1 MNAELVSYLTYGAF
15 GLLALGLL
23 LFLLAT
29 WNILLRRQIQAR
41 TLELRQA
48 LAAEGDRRFR
58 DLFAA
63 APVALA
69 YLHDNRIETVNE
81 RFLELFGYAQ
91 EEIPTVEDWWP
102 RAYPDPD
109 YRRWVMA
116 TWDAAIAR
124 AQATNGDVEAHEYRV
139 TCADDQVRSLLI
151 GGRLRPDGFL
161 VTFVDLTQDRR
172 LQAELRHSEERLT
185 LAMEASRD
193 GLWDW
198 NLTTGE
204 TYCSPAYFTMLGYA
218 PADFAAASAAAYW
231 ADLLH
236 PEDRD
241 RTLEQA
247 QARLADP
254 GQYELEFRLR
264 TKAEGY
270 KWILSRGKV
279 VARDGEGRP
288 TRAVGTH
295 TDLTARKELELALR
309 AANAMQEAILDTA
322 SSGIALIEDRV
333 LRHCNRRMHEMFGW
347 PLGEMVGKTTAIWY
361 PDAEA
366 NRIGGEP
373 YEAIWR
379 GEAHRREQKLMR
391 RDGSRFWARLTGK
404 AIDIRD
410 PAQGTVWIIDDI
422 SAERAAVEEMRRAR
436 DLAEEASRLKSEFVA
451 NMSHE
456 IRTPMNAILG
466 MLYLALKAEL
476 TPAVRTQLI
485 KAQGA
490 AHALLGIIN
499 DILDISKVEAG
510 KIELEAIEF
519 GLEGVI
525 EHLTDAVAPQA
536 EQKGLEFLVRYDPA
550 LPRTLVGDPLRLGQI
565 LLNLCGNA
573 IKFTARGEVELG
585 FRCLETSETHLLMQ
599 VCVRD
604 TGIGMP
610 PEVQQGLFEKFRQ
623 ADQSTTRRFGG
634 TGLGLAISRSLVEL
648 MGGRIWVEASQPGVG
663 TTLCCT
669 LSLRIAPEAQAR
681 RRTLVSAA
689 GQLLTGIR
697 VLVVDDNE
705 VSREILTEMLA
716 RIHVDIGTAASAT
729 AALEALRSAPTPYDL
744 VLMDWRMP
752 GMHGDEATQRLHTDP
767 AIQPKPKVVMVT
779 AYGREDVIRLAEQAG
794 VDGFLIKPVSP
805 SLLLD
810 TLVTVLGRGR
820 LAANAPRPTSLS
832 TVPAPTLGLGH
843 GPAPAPG
850 QGPAQATGWGNG
862 LGTAPVSG
870 LGMGPGV
877 NLGSGLGAGLGVGLG
892 LDLEGGMGAAQEPGP
907 TASPALAPAL
917 TGARILLVEDNDIN
931 REFATELLLSEGMT
945 VEEAINGEEAVLKAR
960 TGAYDAVLMDIQMPV
975 MDGLEATRQI
985 RALAGTPG
993 GERFATLPIIAMTAL
1008 AMAGDAE
1015 KTRAAG
1021 MNDHVTKPVNP
1032 ELLMAAL
1039 ARWVRRPEA
1048 GTVTVADA
1056 GGDSRDQ
1063 TGATTPAPGTPP
1075 AGQSTAAS
1083 SPSTYAGAAPG
1094 SAVPADSAPLTSAP
1108 DSATLPS
1115 PALSREDAAPLDDL
1129 PSLDT
1134 RAGIRRIGGKVAAY
1148 RRQLQRFRAHYPDAV
1163 DELERRLAAEG
1174 LDAAEAYCHALKGVA
1189 GNLGAQNL
1197 FQQVN
1202 AIDEALKQGQPPT
1215 AAALAALRARL
1226 GEVMADIDRLAAGE
1240 ADGGAGG
1247 AIHDPGGPAP
1257 LDPSQV
1263 QELLTDLD
1271 QALEM
1276 DLGAAEPLLERLKN
1290 GARGTPLETAIAA
1303 LAAQVDV
1310 FDIDAARQ
1318 SLAALSMRTDS
1329 APKESPP

>member
-29 WNILLRRQIQAR
+29 WNILLRRQIQTR
-41 TLELRQA
+41 TQELRQA
-48 LAAEGDRRFR
+48 LTAEGDRRFR

-63 APVALA
+63 TPVALA
-69 YLHDNRIETVNE
+69 YLRGNQIETVNE
-81 RFLELFGYAQ
+81 RFLELFGYAH

-109 YRRWVMA
+109 YRRWVLD

-124 AQATNGDVEAHEYRV
+124 AQASDGEVEAHEYRV
-139 TCADDQVRSLLI
+139 TCADGQVRSLLI

-161 VTFVDLTQDRR
+161 VTFVDLTEDRR
-172 LQAELRHSEERLT
+172 LQTELRRSEERLA
-185 LAMEASRD
+185 LAVEASND

-198 NLTTGE
+198 NLLTSE
-204 TYCSPAYFTMLGYA
+204 TYYSPAYFSMLGYA
-218 PADFAAASAAAYW
+218 PEEFVGATSYACW
-231 ADLLH
+231 VDLLH
-236 PEDRD
+236 PEERD

-247 QARLADP
+247 QRLLADP
-254 GQYELEFRLR
+254 GHYELEFRMR
-264 TKAEGY
+264 TKAGGY

-279 VARDGEGRP
+279 VARDGDGRP
-288 TRAVGTH
+288 ARAVGTH

-309 AANAMQEAILDTA
+309 AANAQQEAILDTA
-322 SSGIALIEDRV
+322 SSGIALIKERV

-347 PLGEMVGKTTAIWY
+347 PPGEMVGQPTAIWY

-366 NRIGGEP
+366 NRVGGEP
-373 YEAIWR
+373 YAAIWR
-379 GEAHRREQKLMR
+379 GEAHRREQELMR

-404 AIDIRD
+404 AIDIQDRE
-410 PAQGTVWIIDDI
+410 QGTVWIIDDI
-422 SAERAAVEEMRRAR
+422 TAERAAVEEMRRAR

-476 TPAVRTQLI
+476 PPAVRTQLI

-499 DILDISKVEAG
+499 DILDFSKVEAG
-510 KIELEAIEF
+510 KIELEEIEF

-525 EHLTDAVAPQA
+525 EHLTDAIAPQA
-536 EQKGLEFLVRYDPA
+536 EQKGLEFLVRYDA
-550 LPRTLVGDPLRLGQI
+550 SLPRVLVGDPLRLGQI

-573 IKFTARGEVELG
+573 VKFTARGEVELA
-585 FRCLETSETHLLMQ
+585 FRGLETSETHLLMQ

-610 PEVQQGLFEKFRQ
+610 PEVQERLFEKFSQ

-634 TGLGLAISRSLVEL
+634 TGLGLAITRSLVAL
-648 MGGRIWVEASQPGVG
+648 MGGRIWVEASQPGLG
-663 TTLCCT
+663 STLCCT
-669 LSLRIAPEAQAR
+669 LSLKIAPEAQAR
-681 RRTLVSAA
+681 RRALVSAA
-689 GQLLTGIR
+689 GQLLAGLR

-716 RIHVDIGTAASAT
+716 RIHVSVGTANT
-729 AALEALRSAPTPYDL
+729 GPAALEALRTAPAPYDL

-752 GMHGDEATQRLHTDP
+752 GMHGDEAIQRVHADP
-767 AIQPKPKVVMVT
+767 AIHPKPKVVMVT

-794 VDGFLIKPVSP
+794 ADGFLIKPVSP

-820 LAANAPRPTSLS
+820 LATGVQRQGPLLGAVPALGQAPR
-832 TVPAPTLGLGH
+832 H
-843 GPAPAPG
+843 GAMA
-850 QGPAQATGWGNG
+850 AS
-862 LGTAPVSG
+862 APVSG
-870 LGMGPGV
+870 LAPGEIPGQTTGQIPV
-877 NLGSGLGAGLGVGLG
+877 QAPDQISGQAPGQTPGLVPTQVFGHLPG
-892 LDLEGGMGAAQEPGP
+892 QEPGP
-907 TASPALAPAL
+907 SASPTPAL
-917 TGARILLVEDNDIN
+917 SGARLLLVEDNDIN
-931 REFATELLLSEGMT
+931 REFATELLLSEGLA
-945 VEEAINGEEAVLKAR
+945 VEEAINGAEAVTKVQ
-960 TGAYDAVLMDIQMPV
+960 TGNYDAVLMDIQMPV

-985 RALAGTPG
+985 RALAAAPG

-1039 ARWVRRPEA
+1039 TRWVRRPGA
-1048 GTVTVADA
+1048 GT
-1056 GGDSRDQ
+1056 
-1063 TGATTPAPGTPP
+1063 ATAAPSSATPP
-1075 AGQSTAAS
+1075 
-1083 SPSTYAGAAPG
+1083 
-1094 SAVPADSAPLTSAP
+1094 
-1108 DSATLPS
+1108 
-1115 PALSREDAAPLDDL
+1115 EDTDPLDDL

-1174 LDAAEAYCHALKGVA
+1174 VEAAEAYCHALKGVA
-1189 GNLGAQNL
+1189 GNLGAQEL
-1197 FQQVN
+1197 YQQVA
-1202 AIDEALKQGQPPT
+1202 AIDEDLKRGQPPL
-1215 AAALAALRARL
+1215 AAALTALRTRL
-1226 GEVMADIDRLAAGE
+1226 GEVMADIDRLANRETAGAASE
-1240 ADGGAGG
+1240 AAR
-1247 AIHDPGGPAP
+1247 AAGPAP
-1257 LDPSQV
+1257 LPPERV
-1263 QELLTDLD
+1263 QELLATLD
-1271 QALEM
+1271 QALDM
-1276 DLGAAEPLLERLKN
+1276 DLGAAEPLLETLKN
-1290 GARGTPLETAIAA
+1290 GVRGTPLEPAIAA

-1318 SLAALSMRTDS
+1318 SLAALSPRMTT
-1329 APKESPP
+1329 APTESQP

>member
-29 WNILLRRQIQAR
+29 WNILLRRQIQTR
-41 TLELRQA
+41 TQELRQA
-48 LAAEGDRRFR
+48 LAVEGDRRFR

-69 YLHDNRIETVNE
+69 YLRGNQIETVNE
-81 RFLELFGYAQ
+81 RFLELFGYAH

-109 YRRWVMA
+109 YRRWVMD

-139 TCADDQVRSLLI
+139 TCADGQIRSLLI

-161 VTFVDLTQDRR
+161 VTFVDLTEDRR
-172 LQAELRHSEERLT
+172 LQTELRRSEERLA
-185 LAMEASRD
+185 LAVEASND

-198 NLTTGE
+198 NLLTSE
-204 TYCSPAYFTMLGYA
+204 TYYSPAYFSMLGYA
-218 PADFAAASAAAYW
+218 PEEFVGATSYACW
-231 ADLLH
+231 VDLLH
-236 PEDRD
+236 PEERD

-247 QARLADP
+247 QRLLADP
-254 GQYELEFRLR
+254 GHYELEFRMR
-264 TKAEGY
+264 TKAGGY

-279 VARDGEGRP
+279 VARDGDGRP
-288 TRAVGTH
+288 ARAVGTH
-295 TDLTARKELELALR
+295 TDLTVRKELELALR
-309 AANAMQEAILDTA
+309 AANAQQEAILDTA
-322 SSGIALIEDRV
+322 SSGIALIKERI

-347 PLGEMVGKTTAIWY
+347 PPGEMVGKPTAIWY

-366 NRIGGEP
+366 NRVGGEP
-373 YEAIWR
+373 YAAIWR
-379 GEAHRREQKLMR
+379 GAAHRREQELMR
-391 RDGSRFWARLTGK
+391 RDGSRFWARLIGK
-404 AIDIRD
+404 AIDSQDRE
-410 PAQGTVWIIDDI
+410 QGTVWIIDDI
-422 SAERAAVEEMRRAR
+422 TAERAAVEEMRRAR

-476 TPAVRTQLI
+476 PPAVRTQII

-499 DILDISKVEAG
+499 DILDFSKVEAG
-510 KIELEAIEF
+510 KIELEEIEF

-525 EHLTDAVAPQA
+525 EHLTDAIAPQA
-536 EQKGLEFLVRYDPA
+536 EQKGLEFLVRYDA
-550 LPRTLVGDPLRLGQI
+550 SLPRVLVGDPLRLGQI

-573 IKFTARGEVELG
+573 VKFTARGEVELA
-585 FRCLETSETHLLMQ
+585 FRCLETSETRLLMQ

-610 PEVQQGLFEKFRQ
+610 PEVQERLFEKFSQ

-634 TGLGLAISRSLVEL
+634 TGLGLAISRSLVAL
-648 MGGRIWVEASQPGVG
+648 MGGRIWVEASQPGMG
-663 TTLCCT
+663 STLCCT
-669 LSLRIAPEAQAR
+669 LSLKIAPEAQAKR
-681 RRTLVSAA
+681 RALVSVA
-689 GQLLTGIR
+689 GQLLAGLR

-705 VSREILTEMLA
+705 VSREILTEMLG
-716 RIHVDIGTAASAT
+716 RIHVSVGTAITGA
-729 AALEALRSAPTPYDL
+729 AALEALRNAPAPYDL

-752 GMHGDEATQRLHTDP
+752 GMHGDEAIQRVHADP
-767 AIQPKPKVVMVT
+767 AIHPKPKVVMVT

-794 VDGFLIKPVSP
+794 ADGFLIKPVSP

-820 LAANAPRPTSLS
+820 LTAGAQRPGPPSGTG
-832 TVPAPTLGLGH
+832 TVPSV
-843 GPAPAPG
+843 GPIARQEAR
-850 QGPAQATGWGNG
+850 AAF
-862 LGTAPVSG
+862 APVSG
-870 LGMGPGV
+870 QASARTPDEAPG
-877 NLGSGLGAGLGVGLG
+877 LLTGQIPRQAPGHGLAPGHGQAPGQTSGLIPDQAPG
-892 LDLEGGMGAAQEPGP
+892 QEPGP
-907 TASPALAPAL
+907 SASPAAVPTLI
-917 TGARILLVEDNDIN
+917 GARVLLVEDNDIN
-931 REFATELLLSEGMT
+931 REFATELLLSEGLA
-945 VEEAINGEEAVLKAR
+945 VEEAINGAEAVTKVQ
-960 TGAYDAVLMDIQMPV
+960 TGDYDAVLMDIQMPV

-985 RALAGTPG
+985 RALATAPG

-1015 KTRAAG
+1015 KTRTAG

-1039 ARWVRRPEA
+1039 ARWVRRPLAGDPGTTAPSAAGLATAA
-1048 GTVTVADA
+1048 GTVAVAGVDTA
-1056 GGDSRDQ
+1056 AVDHG
-1063 TGATTPAPGTPP
+1063 PAPGSLARRQPSVALAPNDGEP
-1075 AGQSTAAS
+1075 AAAENDV
-1083 SPSTYAGAAPG
+1083 ALLDLLAA
-1094 SAVPADSAPLTSAP
+1094 
-1108 DSATLPS
+1108 
-1115 PALSREDAAPLDDL
+1115 L

-1174 LDAAEAYCHALKGVA
+1174 VEAAEAYCHALKGVA

-1197 FQQVN
+1197 YQQVA
-1202 AIDEALKQGQPPT
+1202 AIDEDLKRGQPPE
-1215 AAALAALRARL
+1215 AAALKALRGRL
-1226 GEVMADIDRLAAGE
+1226 GEVMADIDRLANSETAGAASE
-1240 ADGGAGG
+1240 AARAAG
-1247 AIHDPGGPAP
+1247 PP
-1257 LDPSQV
+1257 LLRPERV
-1263 QELLTDLD
+1263 QELLAKLE
-1271 QALEM
+1271 QALDM
-1276 DLGAAEPLLERLKN
+1276 DLGAAEPLLETLKT
-1290 GARGTPLETAIAA
+1290 GVRGTPLEPAIAA

-1318 SLAALSMRTDS
+1318 SLAALSPRMTT
-1329 APKESPP
+1329 APTESQP